1 MVINHNEFR
10 KEYDMFEYVARL
22 EEEENMLLTHDKIEA
37 YKTKATLYN
46 KLFLSTNSDDDR
58 RESYRR
64 KQLGAEKGLK
74 DMFGITFKL

>member
-1 MVINHNEFR
+1 MAFNPKDYP
-10 KEYDMFEYVARL
+10 KEYSIFRYVARL
-22 EEEENMLLTHDKIEA
+22 EEENMLLTHDKIEA